1 MNLAASN
8 KQSPADHPPLKPYT
22 VDAPDILL
30 IDAVKVVP
38 KPPYRIE
45 PLDTLELFVL
55 GTLPDR
61 NIAGPYPVEPDGT
74 IALGPGYG
82 MIDVSGLTI
91 TEARDAIKKQLEDVL
106 TAPEVSV
113 SLSESAGQQQIEGE
127 HLIGPDGTVI
137 LGSYGSVYVAGM
149 TIPEVRKAI
158 EEHLAQFLDK
168 PRISV
173 DVHAYNSKFYYIV
186 SERKEWITSLAFL
199 ARAGNGCW
207 MPCRKIRTCDYRRP
221 AGYGSPVR
229 APNRQAHDPT
239 GRLAGP
245 VARRIEPDQLLD
257 RAGRPGVRARKIA
270 AEEGSPRS
278 HGAAVLIVK

>member
-22 VDAPDILL
+22 VDAPDILF

-91 TEARDAIKKQLEDVL
+91 TEAHDAIKKQLEDVL

-113 SLSESAGQQQIEGE
+113 AFPNAGQQQIEGE

-137 LGSYGSVYVAGM
+137 LGSYGASM
-149 TIPEVRKAI
+149 
-158 EEHLAQFLDK
+158 
-168 PRISV
+168 S
-173 DVHAYNSKFYYIV
+173 
-186 SERKEWITSLAFL
+186 
-199 ARAGNGCW
+199 RA
-207 MPCRKIRTCDYRRP
+207 
-221 AGYGSPVR
+221 
-229 APNRQAHDPT
+229 
-239 GRLAGP
+239 
-245 VARRIEPDQLLD
+245 
-257 RAGRPGVRARKIA
+257 
-270 AEEGSPRS
+270 
-278 HGAAVLIVK
+278 